1 MSVLDMTSRIG
12 RRARAVKHVMDTYKS
27 VILRPR
33 FKVEE
38 GKTEWHE
45 SEYPSTTFIFK
56 VNETA
61 FILTCRTSNSTVNVF
76 CCCHG
81 TISAPRNSDVHG
93 HYNGRL
99 SIYHPFRFK
108 DIFPYDE
115 FGKLKQKALI
125 LMKKIAA
132 KPVYDTMLE

>member
-1 MSVLDMTSRIG
+1 MTSRIG

-33 FKVEE
+33 FKAEE
-38 GKTEWHE
+38 VKTEWHE
-45 SEYPSTTFIFK
+45 SDYPSTTFIFK
-56 VNETA
+56 MNDTSFV
-61 FILTCRTSNSTVNVF
+61 LTCRTTNSTVNVF
-76 CCCHG
+76 CCCHAIG
-81 TISAPRNSDVHG
+81 DIFEPYHPFRFKD
-93 HYNGRL
+93 
-99 SIYHPFRFK
+99 IHPFRFK